1 MFCAEVSRRGVAKVV
16 VVFVRKDC
24 WGGIEDGEKC
34 HPWRCVGRMV
44 GVVVGEVFDGVG
56 HSLPR

>member
-24 WGGIEDGEKC
+24 WGGIEDGEKY
-34 HPWRCVGRMV
+34 HP
-44 GVVVGEVFDGVG
+44 
-56 HSLPR
+56 

>member
-34 HPWRCVGRMV
+34 HPWRCVGRLM
-44 GVVVGEVFDGVG
+44 GVIVGEVCDGVG
-56 HSLPR
+56 RSLQR